1 MGVTQRPVN
10 SLPSSR
16 RQPFP
21 GWKEAPSCPGGE
33 AWVSTPGL
41 PAGCA
46 RSFPLACGAPS
57 RAGRGGDKRVLREG
71 PRAVREDGGRFYCF
85 LSPSSSR
92 ASPRRHWKA
101 ARAARRRVIYS
112 AGCARVTE
120 PGPTDGAADALG
132 RGAESAGLRAGRRRQ
147 WGSVCAAA
155 VAAGGRGRGAGSRS
169 PTPLPLA
176 RDPPKGNRPLLPL
189 AGPRQLLF
197 SFLLKKFNQLSF
209 PRPNRF
215 HLPRFP
221 FWPPNMTRQ
230 GALAGRGRPLCAS
243 RGAGPAQGAPSG
255 GRGDRGAGSA
265 GQVTYP
271 GPGAGALFGSGE
283 GRGPGVGVDAG
294 QPFWDSCLPSTPRSP
309 PRGPARRKPT

>member
-1 MGVTQRPVN
+1 MGLDPGVFPPA
-10 SLPSSR
+10 LLGPSHTR
-16 RQPFP
+16 
-21 GWKEAPSCPGGE
+21 AP
-33 AWVSTPGL
+33 L
-41 PAGCA
+41 
-46 RSFPLACGAPS
+46 
-57 RAGRGGDKRVLREG
+57 RAGRGQESTEGRAERGQGGRREAEEEG
-71 PRAVREDGGRFYCF
+71 GGRFYCF

-92 ASPRRHWKA
+92 ASPQRHWKA

-197 SFLLKKFNQLSF
+197 SFLF
-209 PRPNRF
+209 
-215 HLPRFP
+215 
-221 FWPPNMTRQ
+221 
-230 GALAGRGRPLCAS
+230 
-243 RGAGPAQGAPSG
+243 
-255 GRGDRGAGSA
+255 
-265 GQVTYP
+265 
-271 GPGAGALFGSGE
+271 
-283 GRGPGVGVDAG
+283 
-294 QPFWDSCLPSTPRSP
+294 
-309 PRGPARRKPT
+309 

>member
-1 MGVTQRPVN
+1 MVVPGTNRLPPIVYGHHNRKECPDVGLNGLNMVLPTRVRRFGQGRP
-10 SLPSSR
+10 
-16 RQPFP
+16 
-21 GWKEAPSCPGGE
+21 
-33 AWVSTPGL
+33 
-41 PAGCA
+41 
-46 RSFPLACGAPS
+46 
-57 RAGRGGDKRVLREG
+57 GRGQESTEGRAEGGQGGRREAEEEG
-71 PRAVREDGGRFYCF
+71 GGRFYCF

-132 RGAESAGLRAGRRRQ
+132 RGAESAGLRVGRRRQ

-155 VAAGGRGRGAGSRS
+155 VAAGGRGRRAGSRS

-176 RDPPKGNRPLLPL
+176 RDPPK
-189 AGPRQLLF
+189 
-197 SFLLKKFNQLSF
+197 
-209 PRPNRF
+209 
-215 HLPRFP
+215 
-221 FWPPNMTRQ
+221 

-283 GRGPGVGVDAG
+283 GRGAGVGVDAG

-309 PRGPARRKPT
+309 PRWPARRKPTWVCGARSERETSA